1 MPKTLIFAKDDSHAE
16 DIVRVVREE
25 FGKGNDFCA
34 KITYKTTGAKPEDLL
49 ASFRNSYNPRIAVTV
64 DMIATGTDVKPI
76 EIVFFMR
83 SVRSRT
89 FFEQMKGR
97 GVRVINDTD
106 LRAVTPDA
114 RSKDRF
120 VIVDAVGIV
129 HEEPDR
135 YGQPRE
141 EAVGLLRE
149 AARAGRLRQPRDRS
163 PLVAGQPPGAMD
175 RQLSSTDRQLLTD
188 AAAGHSIRELAAA
201 LVEALDPDVQIEAA
215 RMATGEADPTA
226 SAVEEAASAAARGGR
241 AADRRQPGAARQ
253 AGRA

>member
-129 HEEPDR
+129 HEDLTDTVSA
-135 YGQPRE
+135 RE
-141 EAVGLLRE
+141 EAVGLASRSCSS
-149 AARAGRLRQPRDRS
+149 RS
-163 PLVAGQPPGAMD
+163 PSATARPM
-175 RQLSSTDRQLLTD
+175 SSPRWP
-188 AAAGHSIRELAAA
+188 AAWRAWTASS
-201 LVEALDPDVQIEAA
+201 A
-215 RMATGEADPTA
+215 RPTA
-226 SAVEEAASAAARGGR
+226 SS
-241 AADRRQPGAARQ
+241 
-253 AGRA
+253 